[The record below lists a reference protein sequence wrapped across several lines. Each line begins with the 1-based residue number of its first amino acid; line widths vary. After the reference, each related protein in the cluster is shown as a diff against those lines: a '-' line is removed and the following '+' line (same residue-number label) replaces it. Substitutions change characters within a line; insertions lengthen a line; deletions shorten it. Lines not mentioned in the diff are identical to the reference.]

1 MTVKLMI
8 NTRTQMVSVFDER
21 VIEERPWYVAYEEG
35 AEIPADPTA
44 QAPAVEE
51 AQPEVAEKPK
61 RKTWKDAVAEKAQ
74 ELEGASNEETGVAE
88 AQPEQAEQAPD
99 ASAESQG

>member
-35 AEIPADPTA
+35 APIPADPTA
-44 QAPAVEE
+44 EPQVQAEEAPAEE
-51 AQPEVAEKPK
+51 ETADKPK
-61 RKTWKDAVAEKAQ
+61 RKSWKDAVAEKAK
-74 ELEGASNEETGVAE
+74 ELEAEPSAEEPAAE
-88 AQPEQAEQAPD
+88 AAPEAG
-99 ASAESQG
+99 SAE